1 MPRIIQFRRGTT
13 ADLAGVTGAEGEIFI
28 DLDLKTIRIQDGVTA
43 GGFALLSDN
52 TASTLVADQA
62 TQDNRIAVNENDI
75 DLVESRMTTAEASIL
90 SIQTNY
96 AQTAN
101 LTSIYRTLAD
111 SYSQTQVDSLLTTLD
126 SNLTNT
132 LTTNYYNKTEVYAKS
147 ETDTQIT
154 NATSVLALSADLAN
168 YRLVADSYTKAETNY
183 QITTSLSTYYTKADS
198 DSLYRTQADSYT
210 NIEVDNLLSTLRGDM
225 YDRTYIDSTY
235 YTKVETY
242 SKTEMDNQFRTIDD
256 SFTKAE
262 VLSEIQSHTP
272 SGIAQKVNVIE
283 DTTND
288 TVTYDFA
295 P

>member
-43 GGFALLSDN
+43 GGYALLSDN
-52 TASTLVADQA
+52 TAATLVADQA
-62 TQDNRIAVNENDI
+62 TQNNRIAVNENDI

-111 SYSQTQVDSLLTTLD
+111 SYSQAQVDSLITTLD

-242 SKTEMDNQFRTIDD
+242 SKTEMDGQFRTIAD
-256 SFTKAE
+256 SYTKAE
-262 VLSEIQSHTP
+262 VLSEIQSHVP
-272 SGIAQKVNVIE
+272 SGIAQRVNVIE

-288 TVTYDFA
+288 TVTFDFA